1 MFADLAIMFADFV
14 ILFADL
20 AIMFAD
26 FAIMFADF
34 AILFADFA
42 IMFADLAIMFADLAI
57 LFVDFAILFADFAI
71 MFADLVILF
80 ADFAIM
86 FADLAIMFADL
97 AIMFADLAIMF
108 AGFAIMFADFAIM
121 FAGFAIMFADF
132 AIMFADFAI
141 MFADFAIMFADFAI
155 MFADLAI
162 LFADSRPESTF
173 WIFGE
178 PIYVSTFYIHMQ
190 GLSTT
195 PVQYGHRHSLT
206 LDYHHRDDDQDS
218 VSSMASNTSSLCEHA
233 HFARNGTTYS
243 ARKMKYIVHCAS
255 HSDQDG
261 EYLTPTQ
268 RANRSIRRLRTL
280 LAEAQAE
287 IMDKENEIMRLT
299 KELVEIRLNKA
310 SPDMKDG
317 QDGTDGKHCDGH
329 ITSTTLED
337 NASSISTNG
346 AVSPQLGDLPL
357 SLADS
362 GHFEDLP
369 CSNHHLE
376 RELERVRKMHDDM
389 REKYH
394 DKVESL
400 LKKITE
406 TNDKFYGLK
415 PQYDSAA
422 LRVKELEKENADL
435 KKSMKEQEDLHQSMV
450 TLYAKEKQ
458 GLVEAVQKSNQTNEK
473 SNQANQTDSVIT
485 PVHHTLAPTPSPVP
499 PPKSVAD
506 ENVPKILQEL
516 EITRRELEEIKVH
529 LLMPPAPSQVSP
541 PAPSTSSKK
550 RVKSKLKNFKWKTL
564 STMFRNPSARSQT
577 L

>member
-1 MFADLAIMFADFV
+1 
-14 ILFADL
+14 
-20 AIMFAD
+20 
-26 FAIMFADF
+26 
-34 AILFADFA
+34 
-42 IMFADLAIMFADLAI
+42 
-57 LFVDFAILFADFAI
+57 
-71 MFADLVILF
+71 
-80 ADFAIM
+80 
-86 FADLAIMFADL
+86 
-97 AIMFADLAIMF
+97 
-108 AGFAIMFADFAIM
+108 
-121 FAGFAIMFADF
+121 
-132 AIMFADFAI
+132 
-141 MFADFAIMFADFAI
+141 
-155 MFADLAI
+155 
-162 LFADSRPESTF
+162 
-173 WIFGE
+173 
-178 PIYVSTFYIHMQ
+178 
-190 GLSTT
+190 
-195 PVQYGHRHSLT
+195 
-206 LDYHHRDDDQDS
+206 
-218 VSSMASNTSSLCEHA
+218 MASNTSSLCEHA

-317 QDGTDGKHCDGH
+317 QDGADGKHCD
-329 ITSTTLED
+329 
-337 NASSISTNG
+337 
-346 AVSPQLGDLPL
+346 DLKFRDAL
-357 SLADS
+357 LILR
-362 GHFEDLP
+362 FL
-369 CSNHHLE
+369 
-376 RELERVRKMHDDM
+376 RVRSLIGGLAVVSVWRLYRQCNGVNGRDGVGLKRCENPTPAWRSKGAEDFCAM
-389 REKYH
+389 R
-394 DKVESL
+394 L
-400 LKKITE
+400 ITYSFKGGHGK
-406 TNDKFYGLK
+406 TVILMFNLHRFYELK

-516 EITRRELEEIKVH
+516 EITRRELEEIKVKPKSQFGSFRTSAFLGIRPVEIFSTEKCILFFLFASNTFCF
-529 LLMPPAPSQVSP
+529 LLLQMGIWRDTIFVLGVVWREA
-541 PAPSTSSKK
+541 T
-550 RVKSKLKNFKWKTL
+550 R
-564 STMFRNPSARSQT
+564 
-577 L
+577 

>member
-1 MFADLAIMFADFV
+1 MSHASCEPSGGGGRSPLHRRSLSLDASSAEVSRIPIPSGSSPRTLLRQGSFKM
-14 ILFADL
+14 
-20 AIMFAD
+20 
-26 FAIMFADF
+26 
-34 AILFADFA
+34 
-42 IMFADLAIMFADLAI
+42 
-57 LFVDFAILFADFAI
+57 
-71 MFADLVILF
+71 
-80 ADFAIM
+80 
-86 FADLAIMFADL
+86 
-97 AIMFADLAIMF
+97 
-108 AGFAIMFADFAIM
+108 
-121 FAGFAIMFADF
+121 
-132 AIMFADFAI
+132 
-141 MFADFAIMFADFAI
+141 
-155 MFADLAI
+155 
-162 LFADSRPESTF
+162 RPEAPRPPTISEWEENKGSSGSTQEKTPSP
-173 WIFGE
+173 G
-178 PIYVSTFYIHMQ
+178 STARLTRHRSLQ

-394 DKVESL
+394 DKVE
-400 LKKITE
+400 
-406 TNDKFYGLK
+406 FYELK

-516 EITRRELEEIKVH
+516 EITRRELEEIKRRYDALKDTKPPNDAEMTLQFLKSAIFYFLTDPVNAQGH
-529 LLMPPAPSQVSP
+529 LTALLSILGYSDAQKENIMKTQAY
-541 PAPSTSSKK
+541 A
-550 RVKSKLKNFKWKTL
+550 WKY
-564 STMFRNPSARSQT
+564 SYY
-577 L
+577 